1 MCLRSLVACVNCDG
15 TLLSTCMKTG
25 SLRSS
30 MPVGQLLD
38 LISYITSTDTVPI
51 QFERGTNARA
61 RKRRGTIRISAG
73 ANWALHIYGLTFAVC
88 AALALR

>member
-38 LISYITSTDTVPI
+38 LILTSSHCALSLRCVMRSRAPVPSRPGG
-51 QFERGTNARA
+51 E
-61 RKRRGTIRISAG
+61 
-73 ANWALHIYGLTFAVC
+73 VD
-88 AALALR
+88 

>member
-38 LISYITSTDTVPI
+38 LIRLSALV
-51 QFERGTNARA
+51 
-61 RKRRGTIRISAG
+61 AG
-73 ANWALHIYGLTFAVC
+73 AYMIRYLSNSWI
-88 AALALR
+88 